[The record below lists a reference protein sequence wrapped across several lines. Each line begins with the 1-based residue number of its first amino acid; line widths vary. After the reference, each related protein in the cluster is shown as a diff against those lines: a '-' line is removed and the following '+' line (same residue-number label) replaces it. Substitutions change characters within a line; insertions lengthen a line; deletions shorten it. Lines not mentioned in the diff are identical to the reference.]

1 MSAFTRTSS
10 SLALILGVC
19 AVLPSAAAGRAA
31 DADRPMGGT
40 CDTTFVFTGPGPLHI
55 EGTCQFLHLG
65 LTTVVAEQIVIPTG
79 PTTVNIMN
87 TAVYTAANGD
97 ELHSSF
103 VGTGTIDQSG
113 GVTFSGTETFS
124 GGTGRFDGAS
134 GSMTDVGTASLVTGT
149 GQLTGDGS
157 IVY

>member
-1 MSAFTRTSS
+1 MTAFTRTSY
-10 SLALILGVC
+10 SLALILCVC
-19 AVLPSAAAGRAA
+19 AVLPSAAGVRAA

-40 CDTTFVFTGPGPLHI
+40 CDTTFVFTGQGLHL
-55 EGTCQFLHLG
+55 EGTCHFLHLG
-65 LTTVVAEQIVIPTG
+65 LTTLVAEQTVTFTG
-79 PTTVNIMN
+79 PTTVDITN
-87 TAVYTAANGD
+87 TVVYTAANGD
-97 ELHSSF
+97 KLLSSF

-113 GVTFSGTETFS
+113 GVTFSGTETFL

>member
-1 MSAFTRTSS
+1 MSR
-10 SLALILGVC
+10 V
-19 AVLPSAAAGRAA
+19 RQN
-31 DADRPMGGT
+31 
-40 CDTTFVFTGPGPLHI
+40 FVFARVDPCPVRGIAVGYGRSCRWRRSADGWDLRHDIRVHGPGPLHL
-55 EGTCQFLHLG
+55 EGTCHFLHLG
-65 LTTVVAEQIVIPTG
+65 LTTLVAEQTVIRLARRLWIIT
-79 PTTVNIMN
+79 N

-103 VGTGTIDQSG
+103 VGTGTIDPSG
-113 GVTFSGTETFS
+113 SVTFSGTETFS
-124 GGTGRFDGAS
+124 GGTGRFHGAL